1 LFKGQPIKQTG
12 ENCQM
17 LVSSYQIHNVLNV
30 YSKQLSQDKNAR
42 KLKAENETQ
51 PPDQINLSTEGKR
64 KAIIERVAQDIL
76 NKISRYGSK
85 SEMKTQESDL
95 SRKNAKS
102 IPDSDNKKE
111 AGFVFNVIDEL
122 NKKTTTA
129 LSVKDTKFLIDRL
142 EQLAKDA
149 VEKDA
154 DI

>member
-30 YSKQLSQDKNAR
+30 YSKQLSQDRNAR